1 MVWKRQ
7 SSVAAR
13 LLAATCL
20 CGMPFLSAALA
31 QSSPEAPQEDR
42 ASMASSS
49 DIVVTAQRREE
60 RLVDVPI
67 TVTSVNS
74 ETLQN
79 AGVTAS
85 NALAQVVPAFRLDYN
100 GAFAQPTIRGVS
112 TAVANV
118 GGGSAVGVYTDGF
131 YNASPLSQDFEFLNV
146 SNVQVLKGPQGT
158 LFGRNTTAGAV
169 LVTTSEPQQETAVQ
183 AKIDYSSFETVRT
196 SFYGTTGLG
205 GGLSADLGVLYKYT
219 NGWFTNLTDGNDHV
233 GRGRNFSLRAG
244 LKYEFD
250 ESGRN
255 YILARYIHSKL
266 KDPTPMLWSV
276 YRDPDGSYQ
285 SAAYAFGIPGAL
297 FGKDNRHIATDPG
310 FTPLFRS
317 KVDAGQLTAKFD
329 LGFAQLTSY
338 TQYRKETSR
347 QELEVDNSSIPIF
360 SVAFNNF
367 DKLKTQELLLN
378 SNPGGRLSWV
388 VGAFYMDQKAGQNP
402 FGALVPA
409 GLEQAYDTHI
419 HIKSLS
425 AFVDATW
432 QATDKLF
439 LTVGAR
445 YSSEKDSGY
454 WTCYP
459 AGLAGGFCPP
469 SDGPPDK
476 TFNSFTPRGVIRYQ
490 LTPQSNVYASVTKG
504 YKAGLLDVNGF
515 KNSGYIKPEKITAYE
530 GGYKLS
536 SGGTRLEV
544 SGFYYDYKDL
554 QVSIYVGTSSITTN
568 AASSH
573 VYGGEVSLSQDLGD
587 HFRIVG
593 GLAYTHGRY
602 KSYPGAPGN
611 VFDYVIDGR
620 SVAGVP
626 NGGAT
631 DGTADNTPVDASGN
645 RMIRSPDWTG
655 NLGIDG
661 NFDVASGK
669 LNLNANV
676 YYSSKLY
683 FDAANN
689 NEQKAYAVVNL
700 RAAWTDPSD
709 HVTLS
714 AYVNNL
720 TDKAY
725 IAQVLP
731 NGPGT
736 GVAWNPPRVIGVSAA
751 FRY

>member
-1 MVWKRQ
+1 MAWKHPSR
-7 SSVAAR
+7 VATR
-13 LLAATCL
+13 LLAASCL
-20 CGMPFLSAALA
+20 CGSGFATALA
-31 QSSPEAPQEDR
+31 QLPQDQAPPQTDR
-42 ASMASSS
+42 AAVLAS
-49 DIVVTAQRREE
+49 DIVVTAQRRAE

-131 YNASPLSQDFEFLNV
+131 YNASPLTQDFEFLNV

-169 LVTTSEPQQETAVQ
+169 IVTTSEPQRETAVQ
-183 AKIDYSSFETVRT
+183 AKIDYSSFDTIRG

-233 GRGRNFSLRAG
+233 GRGYNFSLRAG

-250 ESGRN
+250 ESGRS
-255 YILARYIHSKL
+255 YILARYIHTKL

-276 YRDPDGSYQ
+276 YQDPDGSYQ

-297 FGKDNRHIATDPG
+297 IGTDNRHIATDPG

-317 KVDAGQLTAKFD
+317 ELDAGQLTAKFD
-329 LGFAQLTSY
+329 LDFATLTSY
-338 TQYRKETSR
+338 TQYRKEKSR
-347 QELEVDNSSIPIF
+347 QDLEVDNSSIPLF
-360 SVAFNNF
+360 RVAFNNF
-367 DKLKTQELLLN
+367 DKLFTQELLLN

-388 VGAFYMDQKAGQNP
+388 VGAFFMDQKAGQNP
-402 FGALVPA
+402 FGAMTPVIYP
-409 GLEQAYDTHI
+409 AYDTNI
-419 HIKSLS
+419 HIKSIS
-425 AFVDATW
+425 GFADATLE
-432 QATDKLF
+432 ATDKLF

-445 YSSEKDSGY
+445 YSVEKDSGY

-459 AGLAGGFCPP
+459 AGLAAGFCPA
-469 SDGPPDK
+469 SDGPPDH
-476 TFNSFTPRGVIRYQ
+476 TFKSFTPRAVIRYQ
-490 LTPQSNVYASVTKG
+490 LTPRSNVYASVTKG

-515 KNSGYIKPEKITAYE
+515 KNTGFIKPEKITAFE

-536 SGGTRLEV
+536 SGGTRLEL

-568 AASSH
+568 AASSE
-573 VYGGEVSLSQDLGD
+573 VYGGELSLYQALSDT
-587 HFRIVG
+587 ISITG
-593 GLAYTHGRY
+593 GIAWTHGRY

-611 VFDYVIDGR
+611 VFDYVVDGR
-620 SVAGVP
+620 SVLGVP

-631 DGTADNTPVDASGN
+631 DGSSDNTPVDASGN

-661 NFDVASGK
+661 NFDMGGGT

-676 YYSSKLY
+676 YYSSKFF

-689 NEQKAYAVVNL
+689 NVQKAYTVANL

-709 HVTLS
+709 HFTLS
-714 AYVNNL
+714 AYVNNV

-725 IAQVLP
+725 KAQVLP
-731 NGPGT
+731 NGFGT
-736 GVAWNPPRVIGVSAA
+736 GVSWNPPRVIGVSAA

>member
-1 MVWKRQ
+1 MKH
-7 SSVAAR
+7 SPSVLAR
-13 LLAATCL
+13 LLTASCL
-20 CGMPFLSAALA
+20 ASAAVGTAFA
-31 QSSPEAPQEDR
+31 QSPQEAPQSADQSV
-42 ASMASSS
+42 ASTT
-49 DIVVTAQRREE
+49 DIVVTAQRRAE

-67 TVTSVNS
+67 TVTSVS
-74 ETLQN
+74 GDALQN
-79 AGVTAS
+79 SGITAS
-85 NALAQVVPAFRLDYN
+85 NSLAQVVPAFRLDYN

-131 YNASPLSQDFEFLNV
+131 YNASPLTQDFEFLNV

-183 AKIDYSSFETVRT
+183 AKIDYSSFETVRAAA
-196 SFYGTTGLG
+196 YATTGLG

-255 YILARYIHSKL
+255 YILARYIHSKV

-276 YRDPDGSYQ
+276 YEDEGGRLQ
-285 SAAYAFGIPGAL
+285 SAAYAFGIPGVQ
-297 FGKDNRHIATDPG
+297 FGTDNRHIATDLG

-317 KVDAGQLTAKFD
+317 EVDAGQLTAKVD
-329 LGFAQLTSY
+329 LGFATLTSY
-338 TQYRKETSR
+338 SQYRKEKSR
-347 QELEVDNSSIPIF
+347 QELEVDNSSAPIF
-360 SVAFNNF
+360 AVAFNNI
-367 DKLKTQELLLN
+367 DRLITQEILLN
-378 SNPGGRLSWV
+378 SNAGGRLSWV
-388 VGAFYMDQKAGQNP
+388 LGGFFMDQKAAEPP
-402 FGALVPA
+402 FGAIVPA
-409 GLEQAYDTHI
+409 GLEQAYDI
-419 HIKSLS
+419 HNRIKSIS
-425 AFVDATW
+425 AFADATW
-432 QATDKLF
+432 EATDNLF
-439 LTVGAR
+439 LTLGGR
-445 YSSEKDSGY
+445 YSVEKNSGY
-454 WTCYP
+454 WICYP
-459 AGLAGGFCPP
+459 VGAAAGFCPAAGR
-469 SDGPPDK
+469 DAPPDH
-476 TFNSFTPRGVIRYQ
+476 TFKSFTPRAVIRYE
-490 LTPQSNVYASVTKG
+490 LTPRSSVYASVTKG
-504 YKAGLLDVNGF
+504 YKAGLLDINGF
-515 KNSGYIKPEKITAYE
+515 KNTGYIKPEKITAFE

-568 AASSH
+568 AASSE
-573 VYGGEVSLSQDLGD
+573 VYGGELSIYQALNDN
-587 HFRIVG
+587 ISITG
-593 GLAYTHGRY
+593 GIAYTHGRY

-611 VFDYVIDGR
+611 RFDYVLDGR
-620 SVAGVP
+620 SVLGVP

-661 NFDVASGK
+661 NFDVGGGK
-669 LNLNANV
+669 LNLNANI
-676 YYSSKLY
+676 YYSSKFF

-689 NEQKAYAVVNL
+689 NVQKSYAVANL
-700 RAAWTDPSD
+700 RAGWTDPSD
-709 HVTLS
+709 LFTLS
-714 AYVNNL
+714 AYVNNV
-720 TDKAY
+720 TDTAY
-725 IAQVLP
+725 KAQVLP